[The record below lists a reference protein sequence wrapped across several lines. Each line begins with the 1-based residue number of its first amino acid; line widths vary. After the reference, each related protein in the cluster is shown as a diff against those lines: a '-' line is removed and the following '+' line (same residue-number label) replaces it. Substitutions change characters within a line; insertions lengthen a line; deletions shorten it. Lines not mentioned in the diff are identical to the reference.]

1 MQELLFGPSST
12 SSSQPS
18 TAGRAPMQ
26 KPQPVRPSST
36 SAFSAYVPARG
47 LGTTSPTKNNY
58 DSSPDSPPRS
68 FSSSYSKPSYSY
80 SSSPSKTTRDFQSL
94 NRQSPPKISGT
105 LTRPTALSLMTNSD
119 YNPGKVGFSICL
131 HFQIIFVQGENLGSG
146 LGRQGS
152 LRASAAR
159 GNWKEL
165 FPSLSRQPGSAKKM
179 TQCVQNGWIHPNQ
192 VNLQQHQHQQPV
204 LGNNNNNN
212 RVRLRDSATSAAT
225 PSQCLMFDSAASV
238 GLNASTAK
246 P

>member
-1 MQELLFGPSST
+1 
-12 SSSQPS
+12 
-18 TAGRAPMQ
+18 MQ

-47 LGTTSPTKNNY
+47 LGTTSPTKNTY

-68 FSSSYSKPSYSY
+68 FSSAYSKPSYSY

-105 LTRPTALSLMTNSD
+105 LTRPTALSLMTASD
-119 YNPGKVGFSICL
+119 YNPGK
-131 HFQIIFVQGENLGSG
+131 GENLGPG

-165 FPSLSRQPGSAKKM
+165 FPSLSRQPG
-179 TQCVQNGWIHPNQ
+179 
-192 VNLQQHQHQQPV
+192 QP
-204 LGNNNNNN
+204 
-212 RVRLRDSATSAAT
+212 AAAA
-225 PSQCLMFDSAASV
+225 PAASSAQQQSALARFCHECGNPFPMPHV
-238 GLNASTAK
+238 RFCCECGVKRLYC
-246 P
+246 

>member
-12 SSSQPS
+12 SSSS
-18 TAGRAPMQ
+18 TAGRGPMQ

-47 LGTTSPTKNNY
+47 LGTTSPTKPHNASY

-68 FSSSYSKPSYSY
+68 FSSAYSKPSYSY
-80 SSSPSKTTRDFQSL
+80 SSSPSKTSRDFQSL

-105 LTRPTALSLMTNSD
+105 LTRPTALSLMTASD
-119 YNPGKVGFSICL
+119 YNPGKVNIPFYTPHPL
-131 HFQIIFVQGENLGSG
+131 LVQGENVSAG

-165 FPSLSRQPGSAKKM
+165 FPSLSRQPGK
-179 TQCVQNGWIHPNQ
+179 TP
-192 VNLQQHQHQQPV
+192 PV
-204 LGNNNNNN
+204 E
-212 RVRLRDSATSAAT
+212 
-225 PSQCLMFDSAASV
+225 
-238 GLNASTAK
+238 
-246 P
+246 

>member
-47 LGTTSPTKNNY
+47 LGTTSPSKNQNNY

-131 HFQIIFVQGENLGSG
+131 HFQIPGGESG
-146 LGRQGS
+146 IWSGK
-152 LRASAAR
+152 AR
-159 GNWKEL
+159 K
-165 FPSLSRQPGSAKKM
+165 PSSFSGAGKLERTLPFSFSPTRFSKK
-179 TQCVQNGWIHPNQ
+179 
-192 VNLQQHQHQQPV
+192 
-204 LGNNNNNN
+204 
-212 RVRLRDSATSAAT
+212 
-225 PSQCLMFDSAASV
+225 
-238 GLNASTAK
+238 
-246 P
+246 

>member
-12 SSSQPS
+12 SSSSQPS

-47 LGTTSPTKNNY
+47 LGTTSPTKPHNASY

-68 FSSSYSKPSYSY
+68 FSSAYSKPSYSY

-105 LTRPTALSLMTNSD
+105 LTRPTALSLMTASD
-119 YNPGKVGFSICL
+119 YNPGKVDIQSFYNPFL
-131 HFQIIFVQGENLGSG
+131 HYPPPLVQGENLGPG

-159 GNWKEL
+159 ETGKSS
-165 FPSLSRQPGSAKKM
+165 SLPFLAS
-179 TQCVQNGWIHPNQ
+179 Q
-192 VNLQQHQHQQPV
+192 VKPPV
-204 LGNNNNNN
+204 
-212 RVRLRDSATSAAT
+212 R
-225 PSQCLMFDSAASV
+225 
-238 GLNASTAK
+238 
-246 P
+246 

>member
-165 FPSLSRQPGSAKKM
+165 FPSLSRQPGSEKNDTVCTKWM
-179 TQCVQNGWIHPNQ
+179 NPPKPG
-192 VNLQQHQHQQPV
+192 QP
-204 LGNNNNNN
+204 
-212 RVRLRDSATSAAT
+212 T
-225 PSQCLMFDSAASV
+225 AASAPT
-238 GLNASTAK
+238 ASSGQQQQQQSALARFCHECGNPFPMPHVRFCCECGVK
-246 P
+246 RLYC

>member
-1 MQELLFGPSST
+1 
-12 SSSQPS
+12 
-18 TAGRAPMQ
+18 MQ

-47 LGTTSPTKNNY
+47 LGTASPSKNQNNY

-131 HFQIIFVQGENLGSG
+131 HFQILVSLCRGRIWVLVWEGKEAFEPRRRGEIGKNSSLLFLANQVQ
-146 LGRQGS
+146 
-152 LRASAAR
+152 
-159 GNWKEL
+159 
-165 FPSLSRQPGSAKKM
+165 KKM
-179 TQCVQNGWIHPNQ
+179 TQCVQNGTIHPNQ

-204 LGNNNNNN
+204 LGNNNN